1 MSNLRNT
8 KVLTAAALLTAIG
21 IIAGFFKI
29 PITNLIEIRF
39 SSIPIAAAGALF
51 GPGIAAIVG
60 ILTDIGG
67 FIVKP
72 TGPYFPG
79 FTISSAVSG
88 LIYGIML
95 HRKDNSQSAYSTK
108 SFIIRIIAAELINAV
123 VVSLLLNSLWLSI
136 LYGKGFIAS
145 ITARAL
151 KTFIMIPV
159 NVILLTAILK
169 PVSRF
174 SINSSATKESL

>member
-39 SSIPIAAAGALF
+39 ASIPIAAAGALF

-67 FIVKP
+67 FLVKP

-79 FTISSAVSG
+79 FTISGAVSG

-95 HRKDNSQSAYSTK
+95 HRKDNNQAAFSTK
-108 SFIIRIIAAELINAV
+108 RCYREPSSKFALALYPVRKRIYRIHH
-123 VVSLLLNSLWLSI
+123 S
-136 LYGKGFIAS
+136 
-145 ITARAL
+145 
-151 KTFIMIPV
+151 
-159 NVILLTAILK
+159 
-169 PVSRF
+169 SR
-174 SINSSATKESL
+174 T